1 MLEPVLELA
10 IVPVFEFVLKLAF
23 PRHCADVADNVAVY
37 VDVNE
42 VNGTF
47 YKKKVCGMFAILT
60 VIFSDLFMHSFF
72 FLLLLLE
79 AGNNPIRQ
87 FSNLLYHCLLSS
99 FFFLSSLR
107 FLPSAIVLP
116 SPFAVK
122 ISLVTLSHPSTLS
135 SLAHWRETSVSRL
148 HFRRGLL
155 RDK

>member
-72 FLLLLLE
+72 FVVVVRS
-79 AGNNPIRQ
+79 RQ
-87 FSNLLYHCLLSS
+87 
-99 FFFLSSLR
+99 
-107 FLPSAIVLP
+107 
-116 SPFAVK
+116 
-122 ISLVTLSHPSTLS
+122 
-135 SLAHWRETSVSRL
+135 
-148 HFRRGLL
+148 
-155 RDK
+155 